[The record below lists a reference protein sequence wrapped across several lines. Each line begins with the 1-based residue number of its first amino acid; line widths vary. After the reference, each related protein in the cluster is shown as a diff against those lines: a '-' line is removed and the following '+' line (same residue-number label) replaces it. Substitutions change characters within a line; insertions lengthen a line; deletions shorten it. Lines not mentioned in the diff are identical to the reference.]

1 MPSNSDVGLAMANV
15 FVVYLRT
22 PDMQNKD
29 ESRDDPFWEF
39 GSFGC
44 TGCHKRNL
52 MNPKRANELDGAQ
65 LAFVQG
71 GPAGVKLVHV
81 TPQIKVRHHGH
92 FCEATWHP
100 KDMPLTYDSAPT
112 VVNKEGYSDIRLLR
126 DAASG
131 KNRHTWGGKFAS
143 AFRSRREPLPKAVSD
158 QVIATYK
165 RFRARRSSK
174 VATTYVEAMP
184 CPPPHVEQHRRER
197 YELRCGLRSA
207 LPRSTPRKIRRST
220 KC

>member
-1 MPSNSDVGLAMANV
+1 MPSNSDVETAMTKV

-22 PDMQNKD
+22 PNMQKKN

-44 TGCHKRNL
+44 TGCHKHNL
-52 MNPKRANELDGAQ
+52 MNPKKADELDGAR

-81 TPQIKVRHHGH
+81 TPQIKVGHHGH
-92 FCEATWHP
+92 ICEAKWHP

-112 VVNKEGYSDIRLLR
+112 VVNKEGYSDIRLLQ
-126 DAASG
+126 DEVSD
-131 KNRHTWGGKFAS
+131 KNRRTWACKFAS
-143 AFRSRREPLPKAVSD
+143 AFRSRREPLSKEISD

-174 VATTYVEAMP
+174 VAKTYVGAMP
-184 CPPPHVEQHRRER
+184 YQPPRVEQNRRAR
-197 YELRCGLRSA
+197 YELLCGLRPAS
-207 LPRSTPRKIRRST
+207 PRSTPRKIRRST